1 MVHVLTGPDHLSAIA
16 TLAANVRGQGAFWL
30 GVRWGVGHSTGL
42 LLVGCVFIVLSA
54 SASSSSS
61 SSNQAHDDNGEEDGD
76 STIQVPEHVSH
87 AFEGL
92 VGVFMLLLGLYGLR
106 KAWGKRPGWY
116 PALWLLDGD
125 DQPVDQH
132 EHLDAVDAADI
143 CDPTNENNVED
154 ACKRLHHRHAVDVD
168 TERPDATTLTAE
180 TMTTTLVDDEPAIIL
195 SSNHHNE
202 DDQETVTQSPATN
215 RHHGQGPCCRCFQAL
230 SIRSMATV
238 AGIVHGLAGPGGV
251 LGVIPAVQ
259 LHDARLASL
268 YLATFCASSTVTMG
282 TFALLYGNG
291 SACVVGGGGLQGQRE
306 FIIESLSALLSILVG
321 LLWLALLS
329 LGKLDDVFP

>member
-1 MVHVLTGPDHLSAIA
+1 MVL
-16 TLAANVRGQGAFWL
+16 
-30 GVRWGVGHSTGL
+30 
-42 LLVGCVFIVLSA
+42 

-61 SSNQAHDDNGEEDGD
+61 SSSDQAHDDNGEAGGG

-125 DQPVDQH
+125 DEPVNQQ
-132 EHLDAVDAADI
+132 EYSDAVDAADI
-143 CDPTNENNVED
+143 CETTHENNVDE
-154 ACKRLHHRHAVDVD
+154 AGKRLHHQHAADVD
-168 TERPDATTLTAE
+168 TERPDGTTLTVE
-180 TMTTTLVDDEPAIIL
+180 TTTTTLVDGEPAIIL

-202 DDQETVTQSPATN
+202 DDPETATQSPATN
-215 RHHGQGPCCRCFQAL
+215 HNNGQGPCRRCLQAL
-230 SIRSMATV
+230 SIRSMATL

-291 SACVVGGGGLQGQRE
+291 SACMVGGGGLQGQRE
-306 FIIESLSALLSILVG
+306 FMIESLSALLSILVG

-329 LGKLDDVFP
+329 VGKLDDVFP